1 MDHALPLGPTGEFDL
16 IKRYFVRPQR
26 PGRAVLGIGD
36 DCALIDPPSGLWAV
50 STDMLVE
57 GRHFF
62 PEVDPQ
68 TLGHKALAVNL
79 SDLAAMGA
87 RPVSFTLALALP
99 TADARWLEGFSQGL
113 FALAQAESCELVG
126 GDTTRGPLNV
136 CITVMGEVP
145 AQTALRRSG
154 ARAGDDLWVSGH
166 LGGAAWAVSHRLKT
180 GGWRPPAGIELA
192 VFEDALERL
201 HRPQARVALG
211 LALRG
216 LAHAAIDLSDG
227 LTGDVAHVL
236 ERSGQACGVSLGA
249 LLQLETLPLHPV
261 LRALPLDEAQR
272 FALAGGDDYELL
284 FTAPAVHR
292 EALQALAHRLQLPL
306 TCIGRIEATPG
317 LRAVNALGQVTPLS
331 WPSHDHFAPE
341 SSRSPP

>member
-1 MDHALPLGPTGEFDL
+1 MDPVLPGGPAGEFDL

-36 DCALIDPPSGLWAV
+36 DCALIDPPSGVWAV
-50 STDMLVE
+50 SMDMLVE

-68 TLGHKALAVNL
+68 ALGHKALAVNL

-99 TADARWLEGFSQGL
+99 RADARWLERFSRGL
-113 FALAQAESCELVG
+113 FALAQSESCELVG

-145 AQTALRRSG
+145 AQAALRRSG
-154 ARAGDDLWVSGH
+154 ARAGDDLWVSGQ
-166 LGGAAWAVSHRLKT
+166 LGGAAWAVSHRMKT
-180 GGWRPPAGIELA
+180 GAWSRPADIDPV
-192 VFEDALERL
+192 VFQDALERL

-227 LTGDVAHVL
+227 LTGDLAHVL
-236 ERSGQACGVSLGA
+236 ERSGQACGLSLGA
-249 LLQLETLPLHPV
+249 SLQVEALPLHPV
-261 LRALPLDEAQR
+261 LHALPLDEALQL
-272 FALAGGDDYELL
+272 ALAGGDDYELL
-284 FTAPAVHR
+284 FTAPVAHR
-292 EALQALAHRLQLPL
+292 EALQTLAHRLQMSL
-306 TCIGRIEATPG
+306 TCIGCIEATPG
-317 LRAVNALGQVTPLS
+317 MRAVDERGRVTPLS

-341 SSRSPP
+341 STRSSP